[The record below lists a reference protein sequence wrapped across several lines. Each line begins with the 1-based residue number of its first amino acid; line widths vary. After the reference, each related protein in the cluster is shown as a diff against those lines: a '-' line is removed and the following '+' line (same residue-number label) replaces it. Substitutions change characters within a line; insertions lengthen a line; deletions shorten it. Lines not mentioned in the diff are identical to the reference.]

1 MFSSW
6 KDAAT
11 IASPSLLCLHSA
23 HVKTITS
30 RSSLRSSSGSSGY
43 PLCAGRSCV
52 LVILRVM
59 TDSDENE
66 EFYRMPE
73 RPGFKRKG
81 YYLDQAILPS
91 HRLSLVSVIG
101 SKLSK
106 ELVSII
112 SEYWTAP
119 FLLWSYRLSDD
130 LQFDQQ
136 PKMRDHLRSKPVDPP
151 LHLALCQFDVIASFL
166 AASYPRWLSGEQLA
180 SALQDA
186 ETGIENEWIQ
196 RTNTSTAPCPIDV
209 CHEQIRCVRGAKLL
223 LEGLLSEAIDR
234 QYVHVDKSMTTTLGL
249 INSADYFGDDDD
261 DDDNLSAHA
270 TPLYS
275 RWFPCCKRRRFS
287 SSLRSTF
294 GCGWLF
300 PSSYR

>member
-1 MFSSW
+1 MKNS
-6 KDAAT
+6 
-11 IASPSLLCLHSA
+11 IACLN
-23 HVKTITS
+23 
-30 RSSLRSSSGSSGY
+30 G
-43 PLCAGRSCV
+43 P
-52 LVILRVM
+52 
-59 TDSDENE
+59 DSDERDIIWIKRS
-66 EFYRMPE
+66 FRLIVYRS
-73 RPGFKRKG
+73 
-81 YYLDQAILPS
+81 Y
-91 HRLSLVSVIG
+91 LSLVPNCPRNLYRSFPSIG
-101 SKLSK
+101 PHRFCCGRIGYRTIFNSTNNRRCGIICGPNP
-106 ELVSII
+106 SI
-112 SEYWTAP
+112 
-119 FLLWSYRLSDD
+119 
-130 LQFDQQ
+130 
-136 PKMRDHLRSKPVDPP
+136 
-151 LHLALCQFDVIASFL
+151 LHYIWFDVIASFL

-209 CHEQIRCVRGAKLL
+209 CHEQIICVRGAKLL